1 MRISDWS
8 SDVCASD
15 LLDAVEA
22 RRLSCAKK
30 LSPVELLESCIERIE
45 AVNPAINAVV
55 TKDYDRARKAAKA
68 AEDAVMRGEKLGA
81 LHGLPM
87 GVKDLTNTAGMR
99 TTYGS
104 LLYKD
109 FVPEEDERL
118 VAVLRRAGANVFC
131 KTNTPE
137 FCACANTDRKSTSLN
152 SSH

>member
-1 MRISDWS
+1 
-8 SDVCASD
+8 
-15 LLDAVEA
+15 
-22 RRLSCAKK
+22 
-30 LSPVELLESCIERIE
+30 
-45 AVNPAINAVV
+45 
-55 TKDYDRARKAAKA
+55 
-68 AEDAVMRGEKLGA
+68 MRGEKLGA

-131 KTNTPE
+131 KTNTPA
-137 FCACANTDRKSTSLN
+137 FGAGANPTNAVFGPTGTPFDTKVICGG
-152 SSH
+152 SSGGSAAAPARWAEGRVGTEECGTCESQ

>member
-99 TTYGS
+99 TTKSEEHTSELQS
-104 LLYKD
+104 LMRISY
-109 FVPEEDERL
+109 
-118 VAVLRRAGANVFC
+118 AVFC
-131 KTNTPE
+131 SKKKSNKTN
-137 FCACANTDRKSTSLN
+137 
-152 SSH
+152 

>member
-1 MRISDWS
+1 
-8 SDVCASD
+8 
-15 LLDAVEA
+15 
-22 RRLSCAKK
+22 
-30 LSPVELLESCIERIE
+30 
-45 AVNPAINAVV
+45 
-55 TKDYDRARKAAKA
+55 
-68 AEDAVMRGEKLGA
+68 MRGEKLVA

-137 FCACANTDRKSTSLN
+137 FGAGANTTNAVFRSEEHTSELQSLMR
-152 SSH
+152 SSYAVFCLKKKNKI

>member
-8 SDVCASD
+8 SDVCSSD
-15 LLDAVEA
+15 L
-22 RRLSCAKK
+22 
-30 LSPVELLESCIERIE
+30 LLESCIERIE

-104 LLYKD
+104 LLYQD
-109 FVPEEDERL
+109 FVPGEAER
-118 VAVLRRAGANVFC
+118 RIG
-131 KTNTPE
+131 
-137 FCACANTDRKSTSLN
+137 STSCRRRVGQYV
-152 SSH
+152 